1 VTTQVFVGI
10 DGGGTRARAV
20 AIDAQGHVL
29 ARRNGPAGIVRPDDP
44 CAAAQAA
51 ASLTRAVL
59 QDAAPGVRASALCCG
74 LAGAGRAQEQE
85 AVRIGLMREDV
96 ADRVIVVGDA
106 ATALED
112 AFGDG
117 PGVLLIAGTGS
128 IAYARADDGA
138 MIRTGG
144 WGLLLGDE
152 GSGYSV
158 GLQALRAVARTADG
172 RSEPTLLTAAVLA
185 GAACTE
191 PGELIR
197 FAAGAA
203 KADIAA
209 LAPTVLNCADR
220 GDVAAQT
227 IRRDA
232 IAALVELATT
242 AAHRAA
248 LSAPRFAF
256 TGGLLAPEAPL
267 REPVAQQLLQT
278 LPGAALHP
286 QPVDAARGGALMALR
301 AASA

>member
-1 VTTQVFVGI
+1 VTAQVFVGI

-20 AIDAQGHVL
+20 AIDANGRVL
-29 ARRNGPAGIVRPDDP
+29 ARREGPAGIVQPDDP
-44 CAAAQAA
+44 CAAADAA
-51 ASLTRAVL
+51 ARLTRAVL

-85 AVRIGLMREDV
+85 AVRIGLMLEDV

-138 MIRTGG
+138 MTRVGG

-152 GSGYSV
+152 GSGYDI
-158 GLQALRAVARTADG
+158 GLRALRAVARAADG
-172 RSEPTLLTAAVLA
+172 RSEPTSLTAAVLA
-185 GAACTE
+185 GATCTE

-197 FAAGAA
+197 FAAAAA

-209 LAPTVLNCADR
+209 LAPAVLHCADR
-220 GDVAAQT
+220 GDVAART
-227 IRRDA
+227 IRRAA
-232 IAALVELATT
+232 IAGLVELATT
-242 AAHRAA
+242 AASRAA
-248 LSAPRFAF
+248 LNAPRFAL
-256 TGGLLAPEAPL
+256 TGGLLAPQAPL
-267 REPVAQQLLQT
+267 REPVAQLLLRN
-278 LPGAALHP
+278 LPRAALHDR
-286 QPVDAARGGALMALR
+286 PVDAARGAALMALR
-301 AASA
+301 NSVA